1 MAWVG
6 LFKLVMSWG
15 EGCASEGVGAG
26 ATGRSSVAVAIAA
39 RNRVRR
45 KGARL
50 RGSIRSSVDR
60 FVQTRYAGEKAALL
74 KARERVPPGRSGVT
88 VCAAQAW
95 GVAGL
100 ETCSNLFSRAWLGKR
115 GWKE

>member
-60 FVQTRYAGEKAALL
+60 FVQTRYAGGEGCATEGAG
-74 KARERVPPGRSGVT
+74 ACATGTQRGDCVCGSGVG
-88 VCAAQAW
+88 CS
-95 GVAGL
+95 GL
-100 ETCSNLFSRAWLGKR
+100 GNLFKLVFPCLAWEAR
-115 GWKE
+115 